1 MLLIVFMLFIYSNVF
16 ALTLDSTDLEIEAG
30 KNKKVNLYA
39 DLPEGTMQVEFVLVF
54 DSYDIPV
61 IFNVAKGI
69 RDENPDGPS
78 HTLVLSEASSGKTL
92 LGTVT
97 ARVVKSP
104 KVTESGA
111 NIHSAKAID
120 ADGEKTNL
128 NNKDIIVKIVKKNEE
143 VAPNNQENTTNN
155 NNNQNNEQNDN
166 QEVVDNKKE
175 ETEKKMLL
183 DKIESS
189 IVNIELK
196 DKVYEYSVNVKEEVN
211 ELDLVAIPKD
221 KKYTVNISNQKISEL
236 TDNKITITVING
248 KEKEEYTIK
257 VNVIKDAQKVEIDD
271 TEFESN
277 NGYKITWIVS
287 LVGLVVVLIG
297 GIFLMNREK

>member
-1 MLLIVFMLFIYSNVF
+1 MLFIVFMFFIYSNVF

-30 KNKKVNLYA
+30 KNQKVNLYA

-61 IFNVAKGI
+61 VFNVAKGI
-69 RDENPDGPS
+69 KDENPDGPS
-78 HTLVLSEASSGKTL
+78 HTLVFSESTSGKTL

-128 NNKDIIVKIVKKNEE
+128 NNKDIIVKVVKKNEE
-143 VAPNNQENTTNN
+143 VAPNNQENTNSN
-155 NNNQNNEQNDN
+155 INNQNNEPNDN
-166 QEVVDNKKE
+166 QETNTE
-175 ETEKKMLL
+175 EKGMLL
-183 DKIESS
+183 DKINSS

-196 DKVYEYSVNVKEEVN
+196 DKVYEYSVNVKEEVS
-211 ELDLVAIPKD
+211 ELDLVAVPKD

-248 KEKEEYTIK
+248 KDKEEYTIK

-271 TEFESN
+271 TEFEVNS
-277 NGYKITWIVS
+277 GYKTKWIVS
-287 LVGLVVVLIG
+287 LVGLVIVLVAG
-297 GIFLMNREK
+297 VFLMNREK

>member
-1 MLLIVFMLFIYSNVF
+1 MLFIVFMFFIYSNVF

-61 IFNVAKGI
+61 VFNVAKGI
-69 RDENPDGPS
+69 KDESPDGPS
-78 HTLVLSEASSGKTL
+78 HTLVFSESTSGKTL

-104 KVTESGA
+104 KVKEAGA
-111 NIHSAKAID
+111 NLHSAKAID

-128 NNKDIIVKIVKKNEE
+128 NNKDIIVKVAKKIEE
-143 VAPNNQENTTNN
+143 TTV
-155 NNNQNNEQNDN
+155 DN
-166 QEVVDNKKE
+166 QETNTE
-175 ETEKKMLL
+175 EKGMLL
-183 DKIESS
+183 DKINSS

-196 DKVYEYSVNVKEEVN
+196 DKVYEYSVNVKEGVS
-211 ELDLVAIPKD
+211 ELDLVAVPKD

-248 KEKEEYTIK
+248 KDKEEYTIK
-257 VNVIKDAQKVEIDD
+257 VNVIKEAQKVEIDD
-271 TEFESN
+271 TEFKVNS
-277 NGYKITWIVS
+277 GYKTKWIVS
-287 LVGLVVVLIG
+287 LVGLVIVLVAG
-297 GIFLMNREK
+297 VFLMNREK

>member
-1 MLLIVFMLFIYSNVF
+1 MLFIVFMFFIYSNVF

-61 IFNVAKGI
+61 VFNVAKGI
-69 RDENPDGPS
+69 KDENPDGPS
-78 HTLVLSEASSGKTL
+78 HTLVFSESTSGKTL

-104 KVTESGA
+104 KIKEAGA
-111 NIHSAKAID
+111 NLHSAKAID

-128 NNKDIIVKIVKKNEE
+128 NNKDIIVKVVKKNEE
-143 VAPNNQENTTNN
+143 VAPNNQENTNNN
-155 NNNQNNEQNDN
+155 NNNQNNEPNDN
-166 QEVVDNKKE
+166 QETNTKE
-175 ETEKKMLL
+175 KGMLL
-183 DKIESS
+183 DKINSS

-196 DKVYEYSVNVKEEVN
+196 DKVYEYSVNVKEEVS
-211 ELDLVAIPKD
+211 ELDLVAVPKD

-248 KEKEEYTIK
+248 KDKEEYTIK

-271 TEFESN
+271 TEFEVN
-277 NGYKITWIVS
+277 NGYKTKWIVS
-287 LVGLVVVLIG
+287 LVGLVVVLVAG
-297 GIFLMNREK
+297 VFLMNREK

>member
-1 MLLIVFMLFIYSNVF
+1 MLFIVFMFFIYSNVF

-61 IFNVAKGI
+61 VFNVAKGI
-69 RDENPDGPS
+69 KDESPDGPS
-78 HTLVLSEASSGKTL
+78 HTLVFSESTSGKTL

-104 KVTESGA
+104 KVKEAGA
-111 NIHSAKAID
+111 NLHSAKAID

-128 NNKDIIVKIVKKNEE
+128 NNKDIIVKVAKKIEE
-143 VAPNNQENTTNN
+143 TTV
-155 NNNQNNEQNDN
+155 DN
-166 QEVVDNKKE
+166 QETNTE
-175 ETEKKMLL
+175 EKGMLL
-183 DKIESS
+183 DKINSS

-196 DKVYEYSVNVKEEVN
+196 DKVYEYSVNVKEGVS
-211 ELDLVAIPKD
+211 ELDLVAVPKD

-248 KEKEEYTIK
+248 KDKEEYTIK
-257 VNVIKDAQKVEIDD
+257 VNVIKEAQKVEIDD
-271 TEFESN
+271 TEFEVN
-277 NGYKITWIVS
+277 NGYKTKWIVS
-287 LVGLVVVLIG
+287 LVGLVIVLVAG
-297 GIFLMNREK
+297 VFLMNREK

>member
-1 MLLIVFMLFIYSNVF
+1 MLFIVFMFFIYSNVF

-61 IFNVAKGI
+61 VFNVAKGI
-69 RDENPDGPS
+69 KDENPDGPS
-78 HTLVLSEASSGKTL
+78 HTLVFSESTSGKTL

-104 KVTESGA
+104 KIKEAGA
-111 NIHSAKAID
+111 NLHSAKAID

-128 NNKDIIVKIVKKNEE
+128 NNKDIIVKVVKKNEE
-143 VAPNNQENTTNN
+143 TTV
-155 NNNQNNEQNDN
+155 DN
-166 QEVVDNKKE
+166 QETNTE
-175 ETEKKMLL
+175 EKGMLL
-183 DKIESS
+183 DKINSS

-196 DKVYEYSVNVKEEVN
+196 DKVYEYSVNVKEEVS
-211 ELDLVAIPKD
+211 ELDLVAVPKD

-257 VNVIKDAQKVEIDD
+257 VNVIKEAQKVEIDD
-271 TEFESN
+271 TEFEVN
-277 NGYKITWIVS
+277 NGYKTKWIVS
-287 LVGLVVVLIG
+287 LVGLVVVLVAG
-297 GIFLMNREK
+297 VFLMNREK

>member
-1 MLLIVFMLFIYSNVF
+1 MLFIVFMFFIYSNVF

-61 IFNVAKGI
+61 VFNVAKGI
-69 RDENPDGPS
+69 KDESPDGPS
-78 HTLVLSEASSGKTL
+78 HTLVFSESTSGKTL

-104 KVTESGA
+104 KIKEAGA
-111 NIHSAKAID
+111 NLHSAKAID

-128 NNKDIIVKIVKKNEE
+128 NNKDIIVKVVKKNEE
-143 VAPNNQENTTNN
+143 TTVDSQETNT
-155 NNNQNNEQNDN
+155 
-166 QEVVDNKKE
+166 E
-175 ETEKKMLL
+175 EKGMLL
-183 DKIESS
+183 DKINSS

-196 DKVYEYSVNVKEEVN
+196 DKVYEYSVNVKEEVS
-211 ELDLVAIPKD
+211 ELDLVAVPKD

-257 VNVIKDAQKVEIDD
+257 VNVIKEAQKVEIDD
-271 TEFESN
+271 TEFEVN
-277 NGYKITWIVS
+277 NGYKTKWIVS
-287 LVGLVVVLIG
+287 LVGLVIVLVAG
-297 GIFLMNREK
+297 VFLMNREK